1 MVSVKDIHVP
11 RMWIEE
17 NPDTGT
23 HACMLTFYPEFEA
36 TPTDIAEILFVLDL
50 SCSMREGALDDLKK
64 AVSLALVNLPP
75 GGYFNV
81 LVFGYDKEE
90 LFPQSMVAS
99 RDHIQK
105 ALTFVSGLAANM
117 GKRDLTSTFSRL
129 TRNYDFA
136 LQVPLTCGSP

>member
-1 MVSVKDIHVP
+1 
-11 RMWIEE
+11 MWIEE

-129 TRNYDFA
+129 TSQ
-136 LQVPLTCGSP
+136 L